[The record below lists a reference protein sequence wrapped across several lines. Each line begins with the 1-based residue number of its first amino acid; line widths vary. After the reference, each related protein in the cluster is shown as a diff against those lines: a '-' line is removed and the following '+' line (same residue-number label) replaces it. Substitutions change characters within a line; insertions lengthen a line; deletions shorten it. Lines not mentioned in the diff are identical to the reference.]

1 MQAVKRGMAIVF
13 LLGAGFGVGLG
24 AGGGPWA
31 TPGWAAEGLRDM
43 PPRPLTSALL
53 AAQDGRW
60 IWARGLAERSG
71 PAGPAIIDWMRLRA
85 GHGSPQEV
93 LAFLETHGD
102 FPGLD
107 RLVEKS
113 EPVFEEASDA
123 EVLALFESRS
133 PQTGGGVLRLARAQM
148 AAGKQGDA
156 EAGIVLAWRTLDL
169 STAEHDL
176 FLAEHG
182 PLLADHHAA
191 RLDMAEW
198 RGLKDVAL
206 MRPLVS
212 EARQKLSALR
222 DKIKNG
228 GDPSA
233 GISDLPKELQD
244 DPLLSYRRFERLLD
258 MGKTEEAMALTVAQS
273 HSDKGLG
280 IPDRWASWR
289 RALARR
295 MMREG
300 KYDTA
305 YALASVHGLEEGGDY
320 ADLEFL
326 SGYLALRFLDDAELA
341 RDHFQRL
348 SAAVNSPISRGR
360 AGYWLGRAQEAL
372 GDPEAAQVSYEAG
385 AEHPTSFYGLL
396 AAEKAGVALPGD
408 LNGREGLGDWR
419 AADFAK
425 SLPYQAG
432 VLLAKNGQDW
442 YAEMFLTDL
451 AERLSRDDLARLGQA
466 LDEMGDAH
474 LQVMAG
480 KAAASEGRVAN
491 GIYYPLHPMQE
502 MDLPIDMEMALAIAR
517 RESEFDFSVRSHAG
531 AEGLMQ
537 VMPGTARDVARD
549 TGVAY
554 DPEKVRNDWRYNAQ
568 LGASYLAQMAERF
581 DGNILL
587 VSAAYNA
594 GPHRADQWIEAL
606 GDPRDPEVDVVD
618 WVEHIPFRETRNY
631 VQRVAESL
639 PIYRARLGR
648 DPLPQPFSKE
658 LAGRSLTPSLAQGN

>member
-1 MQAVKRGMAIVF
+1 MQAVKRVFVIVF
-13 LLGAGFGVGLG
+13 LLGTGAAPGL
-24 AGGGPWA
+24 AQD
-31 TPGWAAEGLRDM
+31 ELRDL
-43 PPRPLTSALL
+43 PPRPLTSALM

-85 GHGSPQEV
+85 GHGTPREV
-93 LAFLETHGD
+93 LEFLDTHED

-107 RLVEKS
+107 RMIEQAEASLED
-113 EPVFEEASDA
+113 ASDA
-123 EVLALFESRS
+123 EVLALFATQR
-133 PQTGGGVLRLARAQM
+133 PQTGTGALRLAEAQI

-156 EAGIVLAWRTLDL
+156 EAGLVMAWRTLDL
-169 STAEHDL
+169 STAEHDK
-176 FLAEHG
+176 FLARHA

-212 EARQKLSALR
+212 EAHQALSELR
-222 DKIKNG
+222 DKVKRG
-228 GDPSA
+228 GDPTEELA
-233 GISDLPKELQD
+233 KLPKMLQD
-244 DPLLSYRRFERLLD
+244 DPLLSFRRFERLLD
-258 MGKTEEAMALTVAQS
+258 IGRTDEAMALTVAQS
-273 HSDKGLG
+273 RSDKGLG
-280 IPDRWASWR
+280 MAERWASWR

-295 MMREG
+295 MMREEN
-300 KYDTA
+300 YDTA
-305 YALASVHGLEEGGDY
+305 YALASVHGLDGGGNF

-326 SGYLALRFLDDAELA
+326 SGYLALRFLDEAELA

-372 GDPEAAQVSYEAG
+372 GDAEGAQVSYEAG

-396 AAEKAGVALPGD
+396 AAEKAGVALPED
-408 LNGREGLGDWR
+408 LGGRDALGDWR
-419 AADFAK
+419 QAEFAK
-425 SLPYQAG
+425 SLPFQAG
-432 VLLAKNGQDW
+432 VLLARNGQDW

-451 AERLSRDDLARLGQA
+451 ARRLDGDDLARLGQA
-466 LDEMGDAH
+466 LDEMGDPH
-474 LQVMAG
+474 LQVMTV
-480 KAAASEGRVAN
+480 KAAASGGVVAN
-491 GIYYPLHPMQE
+491 APYYPLHPMKE
-502 MDLPIDMEMALAIAR
+502 MDLPIDTEMALAIAR

-549 TGVAY
+549 SGVGY
-554 DPEKVRNDWRYNAQ
+554 DPEKVRNDWRYNAR
-568 LGASYLAQMAERF
+568 LGAAYLAQMAERF
-581 DGNILL
+581 DGNVLL

-594 GPHRADQWIEAL
+594 GPHRADQWIESL
-606 GDPRDPEVDVVD
+606 GDPRDEAVDLVD

-639 PIYRARLGR
+639 PIYRARLGLE
-648 DPLPQPFSKE
+648 PLPQPFSQE
-658 LAGRSLTPSLAQGN
+658 LSGRSLTPDLATSN

>member
-1 MQAVKRGMAIVF
+1 MLVAQ
-13 LLGAGFGVGLG
+13 
-24 AGGGPWA
+24 
-31 TPGWAAEGLRDM
+31 AEGRSL
-43 PPRPLTSALL
+43 ALL
-53 AAQDGRW
+53 ALLAVGLVLGCDGSRTDSETAPGRPDVFL
-60 IWARGLAERSG
+60 IVLDAASARYFGSYGESRPTTPEMDRLAEESVVFDSAYSQSATTVPSTVSLLTGVRGTTHQMSRQSVLPDGLEFAAELFSSQGYRSLG
-71 PAGPAIIDWMRLRA
+71 FIGNPYAGAPEL
-85 GHGSPQEV
+85 
-93 LAFLETHGD
+93 
-102 FPGLD
+102 GLD
-107 RLVEKS
+107 QGY
-113 EPVFEEASDA
+113 EE
-123 EVLALFESRS
+123 VVQLYAL
-133 PQTGGGVLRLARAQM
+133 P
-148 AAGKQGDA
+148 
-156 EAGIVLAWRTLDL
+156 
-169 STAEHDL
+169 
-176 FLAEHG
+176 
-182 PLLADHHAA
+182 
-191 RLDMAEW
+191 
-198 RGLKDVAL
+198 
-206 MRPLVS
+206 
-212 EARQKLSALR
+212 
-222 DKIKNG
+222 
-228 GDPSA
+228 
-233 GISDLPKELQD
+233 ELQ
-244 DPLLSYRRFERLLD
+244 
-258 MGKTEEAMALTVAQS
+258 Q
-273 HSDKGLG
+273 
-280 IPDRWASWR
+280 
-289 RALARR
+289 
-295 MMREG
+295 
-300 KYDTA
+300 
-305 YALASVHGLEEGGDY
+305 
-320 ADLEFL
+320 
-326 SGYLALRFLDDAELA
+326 
-341 RDHFQRL
+341 
-348 SAAVNSPISRGR
+348 
-360 AGYWLGRAQEAL
+360 GRAQEKSSGFRVTL
-372 GDPEAAQVSYEAG
+372 PE
-385 AEHPTSFYGLL
+385 
-396 AAEKAGVALPGD
+396 D
-408 LNGREGLGDWR
+408 LNGREDLGDGR
-419 AADFAK
+419 AAAFAK

-658 LAGRSLTPSLAQGN
+658 LAGRSLTPSLSQGN